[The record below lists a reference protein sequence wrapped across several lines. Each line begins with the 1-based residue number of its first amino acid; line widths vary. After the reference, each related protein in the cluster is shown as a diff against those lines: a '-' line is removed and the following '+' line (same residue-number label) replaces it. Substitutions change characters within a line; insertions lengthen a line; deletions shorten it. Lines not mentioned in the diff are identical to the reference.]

1 VLTDH
6 AAREGGGGG
15 AIADP
20 KAAERGSRYAVKTFS
35 TKYAAVAR
43 LAGRRGGKRSRPS
56 GVSLAPR
63 LWTTLHRVS
72 CVRAGVQ
79 CQLKEC
85 LYPTQ
90 HHGCT
95 QQHCYG
101 AALDQM

>member
-1 VLTDH
+1 MLTDH

-35 TKYAAVAR
+35 TPR
-43 LAGRRGGKRSRPS
+43 LAWRRGGKRSRPS
-56 GVSLAPR
+56 GVSLAPH
-63 LWTTLHRVS
+63 LWTTLLRVS

-95 QQHCYG
+95 
-101 AALDQM
+101 